1 MLALKLGLSLNTI
14 RPYGEWTPAGDSGL
28 VAWYKKG
35 KGVTLQPTT
44 TNVATWAD
52 SSGNGRDMT
61 QATLTEQ
68 PAYNA
73 GTGIITFDSS
83 KTQNLQTSSQIS
95 LSGEFTI
102 GMRLNP
108 DGMGTIPLADN
119 TTAGEF
125 IKFSTSSQMRI
136 KIDNSQV
143 DITLNGGTTF
153 GDNYLVITRDS
164 SNVIKL
170 YVDGVAQT
178 DTETL
183 AGTADIDAIGVRR
196 VDLNP
201 YNGTMTEI
209 QIYRVANATLVANV
223 NEYLKQL

>member
-28 VAWYKKG
+28 VAWYANKR
-35 KGVTLQPTT
+35 GVTLESAT
-44 TNVATWAD
+44 TNVQIWAD
-52 SSGNGRDMT
+52 SSGNGHDMK
-61 QATLTEQ
+61 QLTLTEQ

-73 GTGIITFDSS
+73 GTGVITFDSS
-83 KTQNLQTSSQIS
+83 KTQNLQSATQIS

-153 GDNYLVITRDS
+153 GDNYLVITRNS
-164 SNVIKL
+164 SNLITL

-183 AGTADIDAIGVRR
+183 SGTADIDAIGVRR

-209 QIYRVANATLVANV
+209 QIYSEENSTLTTNI
-223 NEYLKQL
+223 NEYLRQL

>member
-14 RPYGEWTPAGDSGL
+14 KPYGEWTPAGDSGL
-28 VAWYKKG
+28 VAWYQKG
-35 KGVTLQPTT
+35 RGVTLEPTT
-44 TNVATWAD
+44 TNVQTWAD
-52 SSGNGRDMT
+52 SSGNGRDMK
-61 QATLTEQ
+61 QLTLTEQ

-83 KTQNLQTSSQIS
+83 KTQNLQTAGQIS

-102 GMRLNP
+102 AMRLNMDTAGGVP
-108 DGMGTIPLADN
+108 IADN
-119 TTAGEF
+119 TSGGEF

-164 SNVIKL
+164 SDNIKL

-183 AGTADIDAIGVRR
+183 AGTADIDALGVRKPN
-196 VDLNP
+196 LNP
-201 YNGTMTEI
+201 FNGTMTEI
-209 QIYRVANATLVANV
+209 QIYSEANATLTANV
-223 NEYLKQL
+223 NEYLSNL